1 MIRKGSR
8 NPQFVQRIPTD
19 LRDQMIGMR
28 LNLPVGDAI
37 VPIRI
42 TASTQAIRVS
52 LKTADPTEAKN
63 RQAGLAGYLE
73 RVFAALREERPIPL
87 THRQA
92 VALSGEIYRAWAK
105 DIDPSNSITLVNN
118 DDGSVEISRGV
129 NMEVLKAA
137 CADQIE
143 KLDRLAKED
152 DPEVLEKMF
161 GPLVNRLLFD
171 KSIHRI
177 DTLSR
182 HMILKE
188 FRRALRQA
196 LDMQH
201 RKTEGDYSL
210 DGQSERFPEWQ
221 AQHKDAP
228 SGSVSLTG
236 LVEAWWREARLAG
249 NSESTHESYSKAFS
263 TLADFLK
270 HDDASRVTENDMLRF
285 KDHLLTVTNPRTGK
299 HLSTKTVK
307 ASYLSALRSVF
318 YWAVDNRKLKTNPAS
333 NIPLKVG
340 KRIRTRQSWFKPD
353 EIKSILAAASK
364 TIQRNREPWQRHAG
378 RRWVPWLCAYSGA
391 RVGEIVQMR
400 KEDVRKEGDVWVLT
414 ITPEAVTVKDKEAR
428 EVPLHPHLVEQGFV
442 EFIRTAPDGPLFM
455 WSGTGREAWRT
466 AKNRLTEFI
475 RTTVADPNVQPNHGW
490 RHTFKTIGS
499 EAGIQDKVLDA
510 ITGHEPRT
518 VGEGYGG
525 VTLAAKVRAI
535 KRFPVFLPELPSAQQ
550 SGA

>member
-1 MIRKGSR
+1 MLYRLVRPMIRKGSR

-28 LNLPVGDAI
+28 LDLPVGDAI

-105 DIDPSNSITLVNN
+105 DIDLSGSITLVNN

-129 NMEVLKAA
+129 DMEVLKAA
-137 CADQIE
+137 CADQLE
-143 KLDRLAKED
+143 KLDRLAEDD
-152 DPEVLEKMF
+152 DPEVLEKVF

-171 KSIHRI
+171 KSIHRV

-182 HMILKE
+182 HMVLKE

-196 LDMQH
+196 LEVQH
-201 RKTEGDYSL
+201 GKAEGDYSP
-210 DGQSERFPEWQ
+210 DGRAGRFPEWQ
-221 AQHKDAP
+221 ARHKDAP
-228 SGSVSLTG
+228 SGSVSLSG
-236 LVEAWWREARLAG
+236 LVETWWREARLAG
-249 NSESTHESYSKAFS
+249 NSESTHESYRKAFS
-263 TLADFLK
+263 TLAYFLK
-270 HDDASRVTENDMLRF
+270 HDDASRVTENDILRF
-285 KDHLLTVTNPRTGK
+285 KDHLLTVTNPKTGK

-307 ASYLSALRSVF
+307 ASYLSGLRSVF
-318 YWAVDNRKLKTNPAS
+318 SWAVDNKLLKANPAS

-340 KRIRTRQSWFKPD
+340 KRIRTRQSWFRPD

-364 TIQRNREPWQRHAG
+364 TVQRNREPWQRHAG

-400 KEDVRKEGDVWVLT
+400 KEDIRKEGDVWVLT

-442 EFIRTAPDGPLFM
+442 EFIQAAPEGPLFM

-475 RTTVADPNVQPNHGW
+475 RTTVTDPNVQPNHGW

-525 VTLAAKVRAI
+525 VTLAAKA
-535 KRFPVFLPELPSAQQ
+535 KAMEQFPRFVTD
-550 SGA
+550 